1 MGFLSKLDDWS
12 QLLFISIFVL
22 FLFMMFFKLESIS
35 DILTE
40 GLMNMQ

>member
-12 QLLFISIFVL
+12 QLLFISIFIL

>member
-1 MGFLSKLDDWS
+1 MGFLSKVDDWS
-12 QLLFISIFVL
+12 RLLFISIFAL

-35 DILTE
+35 EIMTE